1 MILVT
6 DEISID
12 ERELSEQF
20 VRATGPG
27 GQNVNKVSTAVQLRF
42 DAANSPSLPP
52 RVRDRLRTVAGH
64 LLTDDGVLV
73 ITAQRFRTQE
83 QNRVDARERLAAL
96 LRRAA
101 EPPPPP
107 RTATR
112 PTRASRQRRLDAK
125 RQRGA
130 TKSMRQRPRTG
141 DDSG

>member
-1 MILVT
+1 MIIVT

-42 DAANSPSLPP
+42 DAANSPSVPP

-83 QNRVDARERLAAL
+83 QNRVDARERLVEL

-112 PTRASRQRRLDAK
+112 PTRASRQRRLDTK
-125 RQRGA
+125 RHRGA

-141 DDSG
+141 DDNG